1 MRCSTSPASRIPESG
16 YIPPVASTVLAADD
30 SIAAP
35 SRTRISL
42 PDSKLFAYS
51 LIGAVSLLM
60 FIVVSGSIEVF
71 RPQSAFPFFSADFD
85 WPALFTA
92 NTPTGGDSGAHVFL
106 PAELRD
112 NLLSKGRILGWSN
125 DWYAGFPVLYFYFP
139 LPALVTVLLDVF
151 IPYGVSFKVVQ
162 IAGLVAS
169 PWAIYYFV
177 RSLGFHRLVAAI
189 GGIAG
194 SLMLFMESYSI
205 FGANVKSTLAGEFSF
220 SWSFVFSLIYLGMLA
235 NRRDRGF
242 SPGPGVI
249 LAFAALSHLV
259 TTAVAVIASLVFLGS
274 KLGRRATVGSWI
286 LGFSLT
292 AFWAIPLV
300 VKLSQGFTTD
310 MGWSPVKGILGEP
323 FPGTVAT
330 PFPDELIPYVALGL
344 IGLIWAFMRR
354 ERVASLV
361 VLTLIGVGGYF
372 LIPLSSETIVY
383 NARLLPFWY
392 FGVLV
397 WAGLG
402 VGFAVDALLRWL
414 PNRQRSVAFA
424 AGAMGLLF
432 VGVMVIGMHDLP
444 GWVRWNFTGYEGK
457 SGFNEYENLIETV
470 DALPGGRVMWE
481 VNSDQNQYGT
491 PMALMLLP
499 YWSDNHP
506 SMEGVFFESS
516 ITTPF
521 HFLNASEVSIRPSN
535 PVRGLNYRGM
545 DFARAEAHLP
555 VYGIEYYVSFT
566 PETADAARAQGW
578 QELANPEP
586 WTVFA
591 APPSQLVD
599 VAAFEPAV
607 WDGEAEFRGAAL
619 SWYDDVDMLD
629 HWLLEDGPEDLARI
643 GDLVELENA
652 APIAASGAVTSIE
665 IEDDRLSFDTD
676 AIGVPHLV
684 KISHFPNW
692 TVTGAEGPY
701 RAAPSLMVV
710 IPTTNHVELSFGYT
724 SDEYLGLVLTFGAF
738 VFLATRGVMRRRT
751 R

>member
-1 MRCSTSPASRIPESG
+1 M
-16 YIPPVASTVLAADD
+16 ASTVLTADEPV
-30 SIAAP
+30 AAP
-35 SRTRISL
+35 LRTRITL
-42 PDSKLFAYS
+42 PDSRLFAYS
-51 LIGAVSLLM
+51 LVGAVSLLM
-60 FIVVSGSIEVF
+60 FVVVSGSIEVF
-71 RPQSAFPFFSADFD
+71 RPQGSFPFFSADFD

-112 NLLSKGRILGWSN
+112 NLLTKGRILGWSN

-139 LPALVTVLLDVF
+139 LPALVTVLLDVV
-151 IPYGVSFKVVQ
+151 IPYGVSFKIVQ

-169 PWAIYYFV
+169 PWAVYYFV
-177 RSLGFHRLVAAI
+177 RSLGFHRLIAAV
-189 GGIAG
+189 GAVGG

-220 SWSFVFSLIYLGMLA
+220 SWSFVFSLLFLGMIS
-235 NRRDRGF
+235 NRRKEGF
-242 SPGPGVI
+242 TPGPGVL

-259 TTAVAVIASLVFLGS
+259 TTAVVVIASLVFLGTRM
-274 KLGRRATVGSWI
+274 GRRAVIGSWI
-286 LGFSLT
+286 LGFAIT
-292 AFWAIPLV
+292 AFWSIPLLV
-300 VKLSQGFTTD
+300 RLGQGFTTD
-310 MGWSPVKGILGEP
+310 MGWSPVEGILGEP

-330 PFPDELIPYVALGL
+330 PFPDEIIPYVALAF
-344 IGLIWAFMRR
+344 IGLIWSLMRR
-354 ERVASLV
+354 ERIASLL
-361 VLTLIGVGGYF
+361 VLTFVGVGGYF
-372 LIPLSSETIVY
+372 LIPLTPETIVY

-392 FGVLV
+392 FGLLTF
-397 WAGLG
+397 AGLG
-402 VGFAVDALLRWL
+402 VGFALDALLRWL
-414 PNRQRSVAFA
+414 PNRQRAVAFG
-424 AGAMGLLF
+424 AGAVGVLF
-432 VGVMVIGMHDLP
+432 VGVIVIGMHDLP

-457 SGFNEYENLIETV
+457 SVFNEYETLIETV

-481 VNSDQNQYGT
+481 VNSDQNRYGT

-499 YWSDNHP
+499 YWSEDHP

-521 HFLNASEVSIRPSN
+521 HFLNASEVSYRPSN
-535 PVRGLNYRGM
+535 PVRGLDYRGL

-566 PETADAARAQGW
+566 QETADAARAQGW

-591 APPSQLVD
+591 APESQLVD
-599 VAAFEPAV
+599 VATHEVVV
-607 WDGEAEFRGAAL
+607 WDGEAEFREIAL

-629 HWLLEDGPEDLARI
+629 RWLLADGPDEFARV
-643 GDLVELENA
+643 GDLVELENSEA
-652 APIAASGAVTSIE
+652 IATSGSVTNIE

-692 TVTGAEGPY
+692 RVTGAEGPY

-710 IPTTNHVELSFGYT
+710 IPTDSHVELSFGYT
-724 SDEYLGLVLTFGAF
+724 ADEYLGLVLTFGAL
-738 VFLATRGVMRRRT
+738 VFLATTAVIRRRSA
-751 R
+751 